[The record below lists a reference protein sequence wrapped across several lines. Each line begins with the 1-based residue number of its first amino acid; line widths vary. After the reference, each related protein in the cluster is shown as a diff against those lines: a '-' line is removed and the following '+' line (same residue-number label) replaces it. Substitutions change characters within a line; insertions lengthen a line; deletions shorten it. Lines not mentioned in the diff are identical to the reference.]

1 MAALLRLPNSI
12 WSSDAEL
19 LLEEAF
25 AGSAPKD
32 DLQTVS
38 WQDLPSGLVDLWA
51 AATMENN
58 ESFRGFL
65 QHLVNSR
72 RFAARTLRPAPLL
85 GR

>member
-1 MAALLRLPNSI
+1 
-12 WSSDAEL
+12 
-19 LLEEAF
+19 
-25 AGSAPKD
+25 
-32 DLQTVS
+32 
-38 WQDLPSGLVDLWA
+38 
-51 AATMENN
+51 MENN